1 MRLRILMVAVS
12 VLFLSSPAWAES
24 NIFGGY
30 SFVSLDFGGS
40 SRETVNGW
48 AANGN
53 FDVAEGIGVVGDV
66 SGFYENGGN
75 IHTYMGGI
83 RYTADADSVNPFAQ
97 AMFGGAHL
105 GGGGVSENGFA
116 MGFGGGI
123 DIPVADTVSVRAVE
137 FDWVPVHFAGE
148 WFTDPFRLAFGIVLN
163 MD

>member
-12 VLFLSSPAWAES
+12 VLLLSSPAWAES

-30 SFVSLDFGGS
+30 SFLSLDFGGT

-48 AANGN
+48 AANAN
-53 FDVAEGIGVVGDV
+53 FAIADSIGVVGDV

-83 RYTADADSVNPFAQ
+83 RYTASADSVSPFAQ
-97 AMFGGAHL
+97 ALFGGARL

-116 MGFGGGI
+116 MAFGGGV
-123 DIPVADTVSVRAVE
+123 DVPVGDTIAIRVVE
-137 FDWVPVHFAGE
+137 FDWVPVRFSGE
-148 WFTDPFRLAFGIVLN
+148 WFTDPFRLAFGVVLN
-163 MD
+163 VD